1 MSKFIVV
8 SWMPL
13 DSKREVE
20 LKEFENIE
28 EAKEYAHKKKLSI
41 CDVVIAENI
50 NKNKGG
56 KKIYKIQKYGYYKV
70 YNIMNLVI
78 GLVLLLCL
86 IFCYLYLVFFKK

>member
-28 EAKEYAHKKKLSI
+28 EAKDYAHKKKLSI
-41 CDVVIAENI
+41 CDVVIAENL
-50 NKNKGG
+50 NKVKGG
-56 KKIYKIQKYGYYKV
+56 KKIYKIQKYGYYKI

-78 GLVLLLCL
+78 GLVLVSCL